1 MIAKLR
7 ATTIISIIIV
17 ILSISG
23 CYLFFLVS
31 KQQEN
36 LQLLIDSQKSQIS
49 TLLPFY
55 AKQIDKEY
63 RAKIQSFVTQR
74 KNIIALFAARERD
87 GLYKATLPVFTLL
100 QEENSYFKHI
110 DFILPDNSVFLSMHD
125 TDPEFSPEPYT
136 CISVGDFEVDVN
148 VPTGGFI
155 QGQCGLYYAVMAPV
169 ALDNKNIGTLIF
181 AIRIGDFIEDI
192 QENLGIH
199 TALVLMNTNT
209 DTGENVAQK
218 ISLDKHSLYTFDD
231 PFFTSK
237 AKEIKI
243 TSEQQRIQYDN
254 STMIVFPCYAIRDF
268 KGDEIGFVLQALNL
282 TTISK
287 SYRGDLVR
295 LVLMTL
301 AVIIGASF
309 ILYWNF
315 DKVLSELVK
324 LNKSLNDK
332 YEELRNSEKRLETE
346 VAERTKELEK
356 TNLQLH
362 TEVEKRQDAN
372 LSLSRSIEE
381 WQSTFDAITD
391 PITILDRDLEVVIAN
406 KAAHQLLVRSE
417 GVVIGKKCY
426 ELFVGSPTICTSC
439 PVAEILNSGEQRE
452 YELDLTH
459 YGGKTLFVTLAPIF
473 DKEDFLGFVHI
484 ARDVTKEKLLKKQ
497 LAQAQK
503 MEAIA
508 TLAGGIAHD
517 FNNILGA
524 ILGNADLLLY
534 RLASQKQVQDL
545 SGRDDI
551 TYEDIESHLEA
562 IKKAGNRAKDLVGQI
577 LAFSRQGKSQRQ
589 NADITPVIKEGIKLL
604 RSSLPANIEIRT
616 ELDAEI
622 CQVYADLS
630 QIHQVF
636 MNLCTNAAQAM
647 DNNGGILDVYIR
659 HVDYD
664 KVDHQRYPN
673 LKPGSYIA
681 LCVKDT
687 GHGMSPE
694 VMERIF
700 DPFFTTKDVSEGTGM
715 GLAVIH
721 GIITAHGGE
730 LDVQSEE
737 GVGSEFTVFLPC
749 VDTKRDTSEDAILGV
764 PRGSE
769 KILYVDDEK
778 DILKMSSRMLEYLGY
793 TVYSALSAEEAFTM
807 LTKDSIDVDLIIT
820 DYSMPGNSGVQLAK
834 DLLDAGKNIPV
845 ILCSGFS
852 DTVIL
857 EQEAR
862 RGIRKFMSKP
872 LDMKKLAVTIR
883 QVLQSSNRRMNADT
897 DN

>member
-1 MIAKLR
+1 MVARLR
-7 ATTIISIIIV
+7 TNTIISIIIV
-17 ILSISG
+17 ILAISG
-23 CYLFFLVS
+23 CYLFFFVS

-36 LQLLIDSQKSQIS
+36 LQLLIDSHKSQIG

-55 AKQIDKEY
+55 TNQIDKQY
-63 RAKIQSFVTQR
+63 QARIQSIATQR
-74 KNIIALFAARERD
+74 KNIIELFAARERE
-87 GLYKATLPVFTLL
+87 GLTEAVLPVFKLL
-100 QEENSYFKHI
+100 QKENSYFRHI
-110 DFILPDNSVFLSMHD
+110 DFLLPDKSVFLTIHD
-125 TDPEFSPEPYT
+125 ADPEISSEQYS
-136 CISVGDFEVDVN
+136 CINVGDFEVRRN

-155 QGQCGLYYAVMAPV
+155 RGQCGLYYIVMTPV
-169 ALDNKNIGTLIF
+169 AVDSKNIGTLLF
-181 AIRIGDFIEDI
+181 GIRIGDFIEDI
-192 QENLGIH
+192 QENMGIR
-199 TALVLMNTNT
+199 TALALTNT
-209 DTGENVAQK
+209 TNDAGEKAAQR
-218 ISLDKHSLYTFDD
+218 ISSGKYTLYPYGDS
-231 PFFTSK
+231 FFTSK
-237 AKEIKI
+237 AKEIKVTPEI
-243 TSEQQRIQYDN
+243 QELQYDN
-254 STMIVFPCYAIRDF
+254 STMIVFPSYTIRDIR
-268 KGDEIGFVLQALNL
+268 GNEIGLLLQAINL

-287 SYRGDLVR
+287 SYRGDLMR
-295 LVLMTL
+295 LALMTVG
-301 AVIIGASF
+301 VIILASI

-324 LNKSLNDK
+324 LNKSLSDK
-332 YEELRNSEKRLETE
+332 YEELRNSEKQLEGQVT
-346 VAERTKELEK
+346 ERTKELEE

-362 TEVEKRQDAN
+362 TEIERRQDAN
-372 LSLSRSIEE
+372 LSLARSVEE

-391 PITILDRDLEVVIAN
+391 PITILDRDLEIVIAN
-406 KAAHQLLVRSE
+406 KAAYKLLVRDGGE
-417 GVVIGKKCY
+417 IIGKKCH
-426 ELFVGSPTICTSC
+426 EVFVGSQTICTSC
-439 PVAEILNSGEQRE
+439 PVVEILNTGEQRE
-452 YELDLTH
+452 YEIEITH
-459 YGGKTLFVTLAPIF
+459 LGKTLFVTCAPIF
-473 DKEDFLGFVHI
+473 DKIDFMGFVHI
-484 ARDVTKEKLLKKQ
+484 ARDVTEEKQLKKQ

-534 RLASQKQVQDL
+534 RLASQEQVKDFA
-545 SGRDDI
+545 GRESI
-551 TYEDIESHLEA
+551 TNEDIESHLEA

-589 NADITPVIKEGIKLL
+589 NADITPVIKEGVKFL
-604 RSSLPANIEIRT
+604 RSSLPANIEIKS
-616 ELDAEI
+616 EIDAKV
-622 CQVYADLS
+622 CQVYVDLS
-630 QIHQVF
+630 QVHQVF

-647 DNNGGILDVYIR
+647 ADKGGILDVSLHHI
-659 HVDYD
+659 DYD
-664 KVDHQRYPN
+664 KVDHQRYQN
-673 LKPGSYIA
+673 LKAGSYIA

-749 VDTKRDTSEDAILGV
+749 VDIKRDTSEDAILGV
-764 PRGSE
+764 PRGNE
-769 KILYVDDEK
+769 KILYVDDEE
-778 DILKMSSRMLEYLGY
+778 DILRMSSRMLEYLGY
-793 TVYSALSAEEAFTM
+793 TVYSATSAEKALTM
-807 LTKDSIDVDLIIT
+807 VTQDSIDVDLIIT
-820 DYSMPGNSGVQLAK
+820 DYSMPGMSGVQLAK
-834 DLLDAGKNIPV
+834 DLLDADKNIPV

-857 EQEAR
+857 EHEAR
-862 RGIRKFMSKP
+862 RGIKKFMSKP

-883 QVLQSSNRRMNADT
+883 QVLQSSNRRINADP